1 MRYRKTYGIHGLL
14 EWHGT
19 IENNGVKMRV
29 DFTNGSVSAYGVS
42 PATFTTDNELTQL
55 FIESSEQFKG
65 GRIHLRSAAPI
76 ADVPR
81 SKQVSHATPTSSA
94 TSTENPVGMPEK
106 KEVEVNSLAEAKDYL
121 VENHGIAASKLRSR
135 AQILEQ
141 AASCGVAFNGI

>member
-65 GRIHLRSAAPI
+65 GRIHLRSVAPI
-76 ADVPR
+76 ADTPR
-81 SKQVSHATPTSSA
+81 SKQGNHVSSPSSA
-94 TSTENPVGMPEK
+94 TSTEDPAGEPGK
-106 KEVEVNSLAEAKDYL
+106 KEVKVNSLAEAKDYL

-135 AQILEQ
+135 AQIIEQ
-141 AASCGVAFNGI
+141 AASCGVEFTGI

>member
-65 GRIHLRSAAPI
+65 GRIHLRSAAPL

-81 SKQVSHATPTSSA
+81 SKQGSHATPTSSA

-141 AASCGVAFNGI
+141 AASCGVAFKGI